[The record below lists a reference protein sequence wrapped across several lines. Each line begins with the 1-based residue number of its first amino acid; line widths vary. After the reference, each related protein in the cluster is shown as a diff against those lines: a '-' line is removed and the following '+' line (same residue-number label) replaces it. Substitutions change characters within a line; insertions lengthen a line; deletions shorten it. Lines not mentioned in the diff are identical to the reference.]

1 MTMNRFKKIAL
12 VSAAISIAI
21 VDITPVG
28 ASSPNDSTTTTTAAP
43 AEESTTTTGA
53 PAADSTTT
61 TTPVDGSTPTTVAT
75 TGATPTTVPGLSN
88 TLLEPLPSDAKPD
101 NIDAVPVTTAPATT
115 LPPATAG
122 TTKSGPD
129 IMASANQTS
138 VVTTDLNSV
147 IIVRLSNMGN
157 AAAGLEA
164 PVSFSLVKLP
174 RGVKVLEVQPVLNDK
189 SAVGDQGWECNATS
203 CTLKQKSDTGIVSG
217 IIPVA
222 GVVRADL
229 RVNYAADAELF
240 VADDAYTNKSNE
252 LAEKRDIAG
261 IQALARTVPHI
272 LVRSSLAGDTSSAN
286 DEFALAVL
294 GAPRNAAGSSPAEDT
309 GRASCVYVDGEPSNN
324 TYPGG
329 RFKVALRIL
338 PVCDQVFTGD
348 ITFSEILPAQLGLT
362 DVKISGNGWTCD
374 DPAAPKKCSRTGGE
388 VQPSFFS
395 DALLIEGRTSKTA
408 AVTPQPFTWKV
419 NSVSKVKADGTQLEA
434 QAELTTQINQAPK
447 PDLLAKVIARDGKT
461 SMVAPGSLLV
471 DAKVRA
477 INGVGQNVAVTVGVR
492 KGVTMEKLAEGSEGW
507 TCASAAADPAAGEGA
522 TALKCVKAELFDTAE
537 ETISFKFNA
546 TADTETGAAQVISS
560 ISAENED
567 PAKLENNRSGQ
578 TLLIQPAPAAM
589 PGIVFTRAD
598 EKGATQAVSDGSTTE
613 VIVGK
618 KASYGIAV
626 SNLGAAPIA
635 AGAVVRVEQ
644 YVSDFAIFS
653 GKSAPKAS
661 DFKADLDTQ
670 KITATPGQWVCVAGQ
685 GTPPAVQLP
694 ESLAAAGEAIS
705 TPTTVVA
712 PGKKGPAIRC
722 ELTLAAAVAPEGQ
735 TPVLNLTVEAAK
747 TAKPGKPEW
756 PVYASLPGVKNA
768 PVARYGMGV
777 SIVKQQPA
785 LTAAIAAPAGPRPG
799 GKAAAQF
806 SVKNDGTADSNAQ
819 SLIIKTKGGRLTGA
833 KGEGWKCAVVG
844 GFIAQGFIACSR
856 KLPLKI
862 GEESKP
868 VAVDYV
874 SSDPKAKKMVL
885 QATSIVSNI
894 YGQPTSHT
902 STQEV
907 DLRAPLAFAI
917 QGPEIVV
924 DQIVDAAGKRV
935 PSSILLTT
943 VGNADGSKFSW
954 KQICL
959 TDAEVKA
966 SKGVCKATAPAAKW
980 VNNTPSTGPTANFL
994 APAVT
999 TEATLVFEATAIDES
1014 GTSHTARA
1022 SVRVQPLPT
1031 AEGPT
1036 GKKAS
1041 GSGSSVLRRVP
1052 KQSGPSVRAF
1062 SATAPTSGTGDTAVT
1077 TSANAGVTVNGNI
1090 FGGSTLTVA
1099 QSAAVSVTAAA
1110 SGVGAVTYAWSQAS
1124 GPTPSVLAAAT
1135 TNAATVAFTAPA
1147 ANTTITLRVVATD
1160 SRGEKAT
1167 DTVTVVV
1174 GTGGAATVSATI
1186 TEGDGPLAVDTAKA
1200 LTLNAT
1206 AAGSGAITYS
1216 WSQVSGPALTLG
1228 GANTAALTIA
1238 ASAAVGTA
1246 VILVTATDATG
1257 ASATDQ
1263 ITLQMSPS
1271 GAPTPLCDF
1280 VEAISTNTL
1289 SKLDA
1294 TINSIGLGS
1303 LNLSQFAVNSA
1314 TCSEKSK
1321 VSFSNAGFSLAGYLT
1336 VSGASGSVSAAGL
1349 TIRSATFTGPESW
1362 GSPAFSIGA
1371 SDPVGLFIPFSRAS
1385 VQIGAFEGKIES
1397 GSMPFLKLPAGWTPA
1412 ATLTFS
1418 VDAEGGKSVG
1428 LEAVATGPEKN
1439 GKKPTARIAGS
1450 VATNGTFALDAS
1462 LANGFELFGSTI
1474 DFAGSVKK
1482 ETPEADV
1489 AVSLKGSLQ
1498 GEIAL
1503 TSNVKITALSASYD
1517 EDGTVGGSGTMTIGS
1532 GDTALAVTADLTYTD
1547 ANNHSFAVKAATT
1560 GGKWSPG
1567 KDISIPLA
1575 SASGSYVAKDGAKT
1589 IDVTVIGGDVSPFSG
1604 LKFVA
1609 PTIKATAQCPA
1620 TGACDVK
1627 VNLDSGAEV
1636 TLGSTSTTG
1645 KITGAVDI
1653 TNKTASLKASLD
1665 KIPLVAGLDIT
1676 SASLAIESTN
1686 IGAANAATT
1695 VTLAGSMTVFEKTVS
1710 ASAAFS
1716 KTGVLLTADLPELA
1730 PFGASG
1736 PVWKPGQ
1743 LSWSSGPIS
1752 ITPKVPSLPNIK
1764 SVNLTPKVPRLNMAI
1779 ALPEQIKGLA
1789 SATVANVG
1797 DIALDGEVDFSTGK
1811 FSLAASLSNDTIDL
1825 SGAISREKSGDP
1837 YKYNLAGKVKKA
1849 IVLTDSVSLTTLDVK
1864 FGNETAGGPITLT
1877 GNGSV
1882 DVKLPDSTI
1891 VTVAGAVTYN
1901 SATDFT
1907 VTVSAGAN
1915 APSFA
1920 VAGGEALSLGQASGT
1935 FKRTAAGSVLDVNL
1949 STAGPW
1955 KPVSGLSVTNV
1966 SAKASVTCNT
1976 GAKCVPAFDLKGTL
1990 GFDLG
1995 ISALSSAEIS
2005 GKLDDKGF
2013 AFSAKFNDLAFNA
2026 DIKLVAPTFSLKI
2039 PPKTSTEKASA
2050 TLSGTFSLFGA
2061 NLNAAVTFN
2070 SAGVLLTGDF
2080 PKFNFPNSD
2089 IGFEG
2094 GQFAWA
2100 LKAPGAISWTPKV
2113 PSFPTLPAISL
2124 PAGAPRL
2131 VLAMPTPDVVK
2142 QLSGSTSL
2150 TFGAIKVEGSMTLAT
2165 GAFSLTASY
2174 SSDATDLSGSFSRE
2188 GTGKNL
2194 TYNISAKVKQPLT
2207 VVDGVKVR
2215 ALDLNLNNTTGAV
2228 QATGSGDIEI
2238 STPSTPIVL
2247 GFNLN
2252 YKSATDYSFAVTV
2265 KPSGGSTSWS
2275 PFAGFTLPLGN
2286 LTGTMAR
2293 SGQTRTF
2300 SLSFKG
2306 TTDWYPVGTAN
2317 GPGVKISEPGAAI
2330 SATCQVGASCVLAF
2344 TASGKVSVN
2353 VGQGYTAPATLTG
2366 TFTKDKSELKAVFAD
2381 IPVTAGVTIKAPTLA
2396 VAYAT
2401 VGGLSASVS
2410 GSADVLGTTLSMSAV
2425 FSAQGVIVSGGMNDW
2440 TPIPG
2445 GPTLTNASFA
2455 FATYNAL
2462 QVTLPNAPNLGK
2474 VDIPLNNPTLLAGF
2488 KVPGWLKDMVKQP
2501 SLNVVPVTVPLKD
2514 LAGGKLPTL
2523 KIMLPTPSN
2532 WYLFQTSSLSMRF
2545 TGFGVEIGGSPTP
2558 SMSLIGNI
2566 EFTTGSGQTPVP
2578 LEIRGTVSTTAI
2590 SMALSLG
2597 VDSTTGKPYEW
2608 KNAFGISGLTLSD
2621 AAIQVGINFATTP
2634 FPLPT
2639 IGIAATA
2646 QLPDAWKKPLGM
2658 EAGVAV
2664 RLMANIDVTKPC
2676 FQFKA
2681 GTLGA
2686 DGKTISAGSA
2696 KVINVGSGVLTSTF
2710 MDLTIAPLGC
2720 QIGNQILEPGVS
2732 VGFTGTVLGTPV
2744 DVRARIGTNPFS
2756 LEASLA
2762 IGAFKAGGVQVDETR
2777 LTIKVSPTESF
2788 VAFSGGI
2795 TIGTTRVAVNGNIGY
2810 NVTDGPWVDLTGSV
2824 DNLSIVPGFL
2834 EIRSAAVRVNVR
2846 PKNGFAEV
2854 QARGNFTFLGDV
2866 TQVDFAMSMS
2876 NFKLQTVKANIRAIR
2891 TIAGVVKIDG
2901 NFSIDYRDGQ
2911 FPTLAFDATGSVA
2924 GYDFGRVT
2932 GVVDRNQ
2939 VKITGTIAVGGV
2951 FSAQLTGQVVWAAGS
2966 GITIVNRDGQTVTA
2980 AAGDF
2985 RVGADNI
2992 SINLGG
2998 FSAGGSVVVGRAS
3011 GVAYARFNASF
3022 AIGSGNIGGNLSVS
3036 GDFGTDGNFRFA
3048 GSGNLNLVGFS
3059 AAVNVSG
3066 SKSGANW
3073 AFALSTNIRVLG
3085 AVDVG
3090 FSGNFSRTNNAFR
3103 FTMTGNASLSAA
3115 GVAASGSFTISNEP
3129 GREGMSASVTLQ
3141 VPGISGSG
3149 SIAINADGTFDASL
3163 GVSVSLGIV
3172 RAGGTLKMGNVAYW
3186 NGQRYRGG
3194 TYFSV
3199 SGYFETAG
3207 IGFWFSG
3214 NINANGSFDFSVN
3227 SGFNWNS
3234 GEVNLLVVKLRLSAS
3249 VNASLRIYSWSPYF
3263 SFSASGTVSV
3273 QGSRYYINAG
3283 CRAWKPKCWWN
3294 DGWTSWSNWVSLGLG
3309 FSVNPTSIWV
3319 DYDGRRYG
3327 IR

>member
-1 MTMNRFKKIAL
+1 MSMNSFKKFAL

-28 ASSPNDSTTTTTAAP
+28 ASSPNDSTTTTAAP
-43 AEESTTTTGA
+43 AAESTTTTGA

-61 TTPVDGSTPTTVAT
+61 TTPIDGATPTTVAT

-88 TLLEPLPSDAKPD
+88 TLLEPLPSGVKPD
-101 NIDAVPVTTAPATT
+101 NVDLVPETTAPAAT
-115 LPPATAG
+115 LPPATPG

-129 IMASANQTS
+129 VMASASQTS

-157 AAAGLEA
+157 VVAGLES

-174 RGVKVLEVQPVLNDK
+174 RGVKVLEVLPTLTET
-189 SAVGDQGWECNATS
+189 SAVGEQGWECNATS
-203 CTLKQKSDTGIVSG
+203 CTLKQKTDSGIAGG
-217 IIPVA
+217 IIPTA

-229 RVNYAADAELF
+229 RVNYAPDAELF
-240 VADDAYTNKSNE
+240 VSDDAYNTKSNE
-252 LAEKRDIAG
+252 LAKNRDIAG
-261 IQALARTVPHI
+261 ISALARTVPHF
-272 LVRSSLAGDTSSAN
+272 LVRASLAGDVAPEN
-286 DEFALAVL
+286 NEFALAVG
-294 GAPRNAAGSSPAEDT
+294 GAPRNTTGATPAEDT
-309 GRASCVYVDGEPSNN
+309 GRSSCVYVDSEASSN

-329 RFKVALRIL
+329 RFKIVLRTL
-338 PVCDQVFTGD
+338 PVCDQVFSGD
-348 ITFSEILPAQLGLT
+348 IIFTDILPSQVGLT

-374 DPAAPKKCSRTGGE
+374 NPTAPKRCTRTGGE
-388 VQPSFFS
+388 IRPSFFS
-395 DALLIEGRTSKTA
+395 TPLIIEGRTSKTA
-408 AVTPQPFTWKV
+408 AVTAQPFTWKV
-419 NSVSKVKADGTQLEA
+419 NSVSRVQVDGTQLEGY
-434 QAELTTQINQAPK
+434 AEISTKIIEAPK
-447 PDLLAKVIARDGKT
+447 PDLVAKVIAREGKT
-461 SMVAPGSLLV
+461 SMVAPGTLLV
-471 DAKVRA
+471 DAKVRS
-477 INGVGQNVAVTVGVR
+477 INGIGQNVAVTVGVR
-492 KGVTMEKLAEGSEGW
+492 KGVTIETSADGSPGW
-507 TCASAAADPAAGEGA
+507 TCASAAADPAAGEGS
-522 TALKCVKAELFDTAE
+522 TAFKCVKAELFDTAE
-537 ETISFKFNA
+537 ETVAFKFTA
-546 TADTETGAAQVISS
+546 TEDTETGAAQVVSV

-567 PAKLENNRSGQ
+567 PAKVENNRSGQ

-589 PGIVFTRAD
+589 PGIVLTRAD
-598 EKGATQAVSDGSTTE
+598 SKGATQAVSDGSATE
-613 VIVGK
+613 VVVGK

-635 AGAVVRVEQ
+635 AGSVVRVEQ

-653 GKSAPKAS
+653 GKTAPKPA
-661 DFKADLDTQ
+661 DYKGDLDSKQ
-670 KITATPGQWVCVAGQ
+670 IQATPGQWACVAGQ
-685 GTPPAVQLP
+685 GTAPAVQLP
-694 ESLAAAGEAIS
+694 ESLTAVGGAIA

-712 PGKKGPAIRC
+712 AGKKGAAIRC
-722 ELTLAAAVAPEGQ
+722 ELTLAAAIAPEAQ
-735 TPVLNLTVEAAK
+735 TPILNLTVEAAK
-747 TAKPGKPEW
+747 SAKPGKPEW
-756 PVYASLPGVKNA
+756 PVYASLPAVKTA

-777 SIVKQQPA
+777 TIVKQQPT
-785 LTAAIAAPAGPRPG
+785 LSAAIAAAAGPRPG
-799 GKAAAQF
+799 GKAVAQF

-819 SLIIKTKGGRLTGA
+819 SLIIKTSGGRLTGA
-833 KGEGWKCAVVG
+833 TGEGWKCAVVG

-856 KLPLKI
+856 KLPLKV
-862 GEESKP
+862 GEETKS
-868 VAVDYV
+868 VAVDYQ
-874 SSDPKAKKMVL
+874 SSDPKAKTLVL

-894 YGQPTSHT
+894 YGEPTSST
-902 STQEV
+902 SSQEI
-907 DLRAPLAFAI
+907 DLRAPLGFAI
-917 QGPEIVV
+917 KGPDVIV

-935 PSSILLTT
+935 PSTILLTT
-943 VGNADGSKFSW
+943 VGNADGSAFTW
-954 KQICL
+954 KQLC
-959 TDAEVKA
+959 TSDADVKA
-966 SKGVCKATAPAAKW
+966 SKGECKAVAPTAKW
-980 VNNTPSTGPTANFL
+980 VNNAPSTGPTATLL
-994 APAVT
+994 APVVT
-999 TEATLVFEATAIDES
+999 KEETLVFEAIATDGAGS
-1014 GTSHTARA
+1014 SATARA

-1031 AEGPT
+1031 AQGPT
-1036 GKKAS
+1036 GKASS

-1062 SATAPTSGTGDTAVT
+1062 AATAPTSGAGDTSVL
-1077 TSANAGVTVNGNI
+1077 TSANAGVTVNANI
-1090 FGGSTLTVA
+1090 FGGSTVTVA
-1099 QSAAVSVTAAA
+1099 QGAAVSVTAAA
-1110 SGVGAVTYAWSQAS
+1110 AGVGAVSYAWSQAAGS
-1124 GPTPSVLAAAT
+1124 NPSVLASAT
-1135 TNAATVAFTAPA
+1135 TNTATLSFTAPS

-1167 DTVTVVV
+1167 DLVNVVV
-1174 GTGGAATVSATI
+1174 GTGGTATVSATI
-1186 TEGDGPLAVDTAKA
+1186 TEGEGPLAVDTAKA

-1206 AAGSGAITYS
+1206 AAGSGAITYA
-1216 WSQVSGPALTLG
+1216 WSQVSGPALTLS
-1228 GANTAALTIA
+1228 GANTAAVSIA

-1246 VILVTATDATG
+1246 VILVTATDAAG
-1257 ASATDQ
+1257 AVATDQ

-1314 TCSEKSK
+1314 TCTDKSK

-1349 TIRSATFTGPESW
+1349 TIRSATFTGPEAW

-1385 VQIGAFEGKIES
+1385 VAIGAFEGKIES
-1397 GSMPFLKLPAGWTPA
+1397 GSMPFLKLPAGWTPS

-1418 VDAEGGKSVG
+1418 VDAEGGKAVS
-1428 LEAVATGPEKN
+1428 LEATATGPEKN
-1439 GKKPTARIAGS
+1439 GKKPTARIAGA

-1482 ETPEADV
+1482 ETPTSDV
-1489 AVSLKGSLQ
+1489 ALSLKGSLT

-1517 EDGTVGGSGTMTIGS
+1517 KGGAISGAGTMTIGS
-1532 GDTALAVTADLTYTD
+1532 GDTALTVKADLNYTD
-1547 ANNHSFAVKAATT
+1547 ANNHSFAVTAATE

-1589 IDVTVIGGDVSPFSG
+1589 IDVTVVGGDVSPFSG

-1653 TNKTASLKASLD
+1653 TAKTASLKASLN
-1665 KIPLVAGLDIT
+1665 KIPLVAGLDIN
-1676 SASLAIESTN
+1676 SASLSIDSTN

-1695 VTLAGSMTVFEKTVS
+1695 VTLAGSMTVFEKTVT

-1743 LSWSSGPIS
+1743 LSWSSGPIT

-1779 ALPEQIKGLA
+1779 ALPDQIKGLA

-1825 SGAISREKSGDP
+1825 AGAISREKTGDP
-1837 YKYNLAGKVKKA
+1837 FKYNLTGKVKKA
-1849 IVLTDSVSLTTLDVK
+1849 IALTDSVSITTLDVK
-1864 FGNETAGGPITLT
+1864 FGNETAGGPVTFT

-1882 DVKLPDSTI
+1882 DVKLPDATV

-1935 FKRTAAGSVLDVNL
+1935 FKRTATGSVLDVGL

-1976 GAKCVPAFDLKGTL
+1976 GAKCVPAFDLSGTL

-1995 ISALSSAEIS
+1995 ISGLNSATIS

-2026 DIKLVAPTFSLKI
+2026 DIKLLAPTFSLTI
-2039 PPKTSTEKASA
+2039 PPKTSTAKASA

-2070 SAGVLLTGDF
+2070 SSGVLLTGDF
-2080 PKFNFPNSD
+2080 PKFNFPGSD
-2089 IGFEG
+2089 IGFDG

-2100 LKAPGAISWTPKV
+2100 LRAPSNISWTPKV
-2113 PSFPTLPAISL
+2113 PSFPSLPAISL

-2150 TFGAIKVEGSMTLAT
+2150 TFGAVKVEGSMTLAT

-2194 TYNISAKVKQPLT
+2194 TYNITAKVKQPLT
-2207 VVDGVKVR
+2207 VVDGVKVK
-2215 ALDLNLNNTTGAV
+2215 ALDLNLNNTTGTV
-2228 QATGSGDIEI
+2228 QATGTGDIEI
-2238 STPSTPIVL
+2238 STPSTPITL

-2252 YKSATDYSFAVTV
+2252 YKSSTDYSFAVTV

-2300 SLSFKG
+2300 SLAFKG
-2306 TTDWYPVGTAN
+2306 ISDWYPVGSAA

-2344 TASGKVSVN
+2344 TATGKVSVN

-2366 TFTKDKSELKAVFAD
+2366 TFAKDRSELKAVFAD
-2381 IPVTAGVTIKAPTLA
+2381 IPVTTGVTIKAPTLA

-2410 GSADVLGTTLSMSAV
+2410 GSADILGTTLSMSAV
-2425 FSAQGVIVSGGMNDW
+2425 FSAQGVIVSGGMSDW

-2455 FATYNAL
+2455 FATYNAV

-2488 KVPGWLKDMVKQP
+2488 KVPQWLKDMVKQP
-2501 SLNVVPVTVPLKD
+2501 SLNVVPVTVPLAG

-2532 WYLFQTSSLSMRF
+2532 WFLFQTSSLSMRF
-2545 TGFGVEIGGSPTP
+2545 AGFGVEIGGSPTP

-2566 EFTTGSGQTPVP
+2566 EFITGSGQAPIP
-2578 LEIRGTVSTTAI
+2578 LEVRGTVSTTAI

-2597 VDSTTGKPYEW
+2597 IDTTTGKPYEW

-2639 IGIAATA
+2639 LGLAATA

-2681 GTLGA
+2681 GTLGS
-2686 DGKTISAGSA
+2686 DGRTISNGTA

-2720 QIGNQILEPGVS
+2720 QIGNQVLDPGIS
-2732 VGFTGTVLGTPV
+2732 VGFSGTVLGTPV
-2744 DVRARIGTNPFS
+2744 DVRAKIGTNPFS
-2756 LEASLA
+2756 LDASLT
-2762 IGAFKAGGVQVDETR
+2762 IGAFKAGGVQVDETK
-2777 LTIKVSPTESF
+2777 LQIKVSPTESF

-2795 TIGTTRVAVNGNIGY
+2795 TIGITKVAVKGNIGY

-2854 QARGNFTFLGDV
+2854 QALGDFNFLGSV

-2876 NFKLQTVKANIRAIR
+2876 NFKLQTLKANIRAVR
-2891 TIAGVVKIDG
+2891 TIASVVKIDG
-2901 NFSIDYRDGQ
+2901 TFSIDYKDGQ

-2932 GVVDRNQ
+2932 GVVDKNQ

-2951 FSAQLTGQVVWAAGS
+2951 FSAQLTGQVVWAAGA

-2998 FSAGGSVVVGRAS
+2998 FAAGGSVLVGRAS

-3022 AIGSGNIGGNLSVS
+3022 VIGSGNIGGNLSVS
-3036 GDFGTDGNFRFA
+3036 GDFGTDGNFRFN

-3059 AAVNVSG
+3059 AAVSVSG

-3073 AFALSTNIRVLG
+3073 AFALSTNIQVLG
-3085 AVDVG
+3085 AVNVG
-3090 FSGNFSRTNNAFR
+3090 FSGNFSRVNNAFR
-3103 FTMTGNASLSAA
+3103 FTMTGNASLSAG
-3115 GVAASGSFTISNEP
+3115 GVAASGTFSISNEP
-3129 GREGMSASVTLQ
+3129 GREGMSASVSLQ

-3149 SIAINADGTFDASL
+3149 SIAINADGTFDASI
-3163 GVSVSLGIV
+3163 GVNVSLGIV
-3172 RAGGTLKMGNVAYW
+3172 NAGGTLKMGNVAYS

-3194 TYFSV
+3194 TYFSI
-3199 SGYFETAG
+3199 SGYFATAG

-3214 NINANGSFDFSVN
+3214 NIDRNGNFDFSVT
-3227 SGFNWNS
+3227 SGFYWDS
-3234 GEVNLLVVKLRLSAS
+3234 GEIHLAVVRLRLTAS
-3249 VNASLRIYSWSPYF
+3249 VNATLRVYSWSPYV
-3263 SFSASGTVSV
+3263 SFTASGSV
-3273 QGSRYYINAG
+3273 NLQGSYYWIDAG
-3283 CRAWKPKCWWN
+3283 CRAWRPRCWWN
-3294 DGWTSWSNWVSLGLG
+3294 AGWSGWANWASLGLG
-3309 FSVNPTSIWV
+3309 FSINPTSIWV
-3319 DYDGRRYG
+3319 VYDGRRYG

>member
-1 MTMNRFKKIAL
+1 MSMNSFKKFAL
-12 VSAAISIAI
+12 ATAAISIAI

-28 ASSPNDSTTTTTAAP
+28 ASSPNDPTTTTAAP
-43 AEESTTTTGA
+43 AAEATTTTGA
-53 PAADSTTT
+53 PASGD
-61 TTPVDGSTPTTVAT
+61 AT
-75 TGATPTTVPGLSN
+75 TTTVPGAAAPAATDTAVPTTIPGLDN
-88 TLLEPLPSDAKPD
+88 TLLAPLPSDAKPD
-101 NIDAVPVTTAPATT
+101 NVDLVPATTAPAST

-122 TTKSGPD
+122 NTKSGPD

-138 VVTTDLNSV
+138 VVTTDLNAV
-147 IIVRLSNMGN
+147 VIVRLSNMGN
-157 AAAGLEA
+157 VAAGIEA
-164 PVSFSLVKLP
+164 PVSFSLAKLP
-174 RGVKVLEVQPVLNDK
+174 RGVKVLEVLPTLNDK
-189 SAVGDQGWECNATS
+189 SAIGDQGWECNATS
-203 CTLKQKSDTGIVSG
+203 CTLKQKTDAGISSG

-229 RVNYAADAELF
+229 RVNYAPDAELF
-240 VADDAYTNKSNE
+240 VADDAYTTKSND

-261 IQALARTVPHI
+261 IQALSRTVPHF
-272 LVRSSLAGDTSSAN
+272 LVRASLAGDVAPEN

-294 GAPRNAAGSSPAEDT
+294 GAPRSNAGTSAADDT
-309 GRASCVYVDGEPSNN
+309 RRSSCVYVDGEPSGN

-329 RFKVALRIL
+329 RFKIVLRTL
-338 PVCDQVFTGD
+338 PVCDQAFSGD
-348 ITFSEILPAQLGLT
+348 ITFTDILPAQIGLT

-374 DPAAPKKCSRTGGE
+374 DPAAPKRCTRTGGE
-388 VQPSFFS
+388 IQPSFFS
-395 DALLIEGRTSKTA
+395 EPLIIEGRTSKTA
-408 AVTPQPFTWKV
+408 AVTAQPFTWKV
-419 NSVSKVKADGTQLEA
+419 NSVSRVKADGTQLEA
-434 QAELTTQINQAPK
+434 LAELTSQINEAPK
-447 PDLLAKVIARDGKT
+447 PDLVAKVIARDGKT
-461 SMVAPGSLLV
+461 SMVAPGTLLV
-471 DAKVRA
+471 DAKVRS
-477 INGVGQNVAVTVGVR
+477 INGIGQNVAVTVGVR
-492 KGVTMEKLAEGSEGW
+492 KGVTMEKAADGSPGW
-507 TCASAAADPAAGEGA
+507 TCASAAADPAAGEGS

-537 ETISFKFNA
+537 ETIAFKF
-546 TADTETGAAQVISS
+546 TTTEETETGAAQVISV

-567 PAKLENNRSGQ
+567 AAKVENNRSGQ
-578 TLLIQPAPAAM
+578 TLLVQPAPAAM

-613 VIVGK
+613 IVVGK
-618 KASYGIAV
+618 KASYGLAV
-626 SNLGAAPIA
+626 SNLGAVPIA
-635 AGAVVRVEQ
+635 AGTVVRLEQ
-644 YVSDFAIFS
+644 FVSDFAIFS
-653 GKSAPKAS
+653 GKSAPKDA
-661 DFKADLDTQ
+661 DFKGDLDGK
-670 KITATPGQWVCVAGQ
+670 KIPATPGQWACVAGQ
-685 GTPPAVQLP
+685 GTPPVVQLP
-694 ESLAAAGEAIS
+694 ESLAGAGEAIAA
-705 TPTTVVA
+705 PAPVA
-712 PGKKGPAIRC
+712 TPGKKGAAIRC
-722 ELTLAAAVAPEGQ
+722 ELTLAAAVAPEAQ
-735 TPVLNLTVEAAK
+735 TPILNLTVEAANS
-747 TAKPGKPEW
+747 AKPGKPEW
-756 PVYASLPGVKNA
+756 PVYASLPTVKTA
-768 PVARYGMGV
+768 PVARYGMGIT
-777 SIVKQQPA
+777 IVKQQPA

-806 SVKNDGTADSNAQ
+806 SVKNEGTADSNAQ
-819 SLIIKTKGGRLTGA
+819 SMIIKTKGGRLTGA
-833 KGEGWKCAVVG
+833 KGEGWSCAVVG
-844 GFIAQGFIACSR
+844 GFIAEGFIACSR
-856 KLPLKI
+856 KLPLKV
-862 GEESKP
+862 GEVSKA
-868 VAVDYV
+868 VAVDYQ

-894 YGQPTSHT
+894 YGQPTSQT
-902 STQEV
+902 STQEI
-907 DLRAPLAFAI
+907 DLRAPLSFSI
-917 QGPEIVV
+917 QGPDVIV
-924 DQIVDAAGKRV
+924 DQIVDATGKRM

-943 VGNADGSKFSW
+943 VGNADGSKFTW
-954 KQICL
+954 RQLCT
-959 TDAEVKA
+959 TDADVKA
-966 SKGVCKATAPAAKW
+966 SNGQCKAVTSAAKW
-980 VNNTPSTGPTANFL
+980 VNDAPSTGPTANLL
-994 APAVT
+994 APAVKA
-999 TEATLVFEATAIDES
+999 EETLVFEATALDEA
-1014 GTSHTARA
+1014 GTSHTARF

-1031 AEGPT
+1031 AQGPT
-1036 GKKAS
+1036 GKAGS

-1062 SATAPTSGTGDTAVT
+1062 AATAPTSGAGDTSVL

-1099 QSAAVSVTAAA
+1099 QGAAVSVTAAA
-1110 SGVGAVTYAWSQAS
+1110 SGVGAVTYAWSQAA
-1124 GPTPSVLAAAT
+1124 GPTPSVLAAAA
-1135 TNAATVAFTAPA
+1135 TNTATVAFTAPA
-1147 ANTTITLRVVATD
+1147 ANTTISLRVVATD

-1167 DTVTVVV
+1167 DVVTVVV
-1174 GTGGAATVSATI
+1174 GTGGAATLSANI
-1186 TEGDGPLAVDTAKA
+1186 AEGEGPLAVDTAKA
-1200 LTLNAT
+1200 VALNAT
-1206 AAGSGAITYS
+1206 ATGSGAITYA
-1216 WSQVSGPALTLG
+1216 WSQVSGPALTLN
-1228 GANTAALTIA
+1228 GANTAALSIA
-1238 ASAAVGTA
+1238 ASAAIGTA

-1263 ITLQMSPS
+1263 ITLQMNPS

-1280 VEAISTNTL
+1280 VEAISTNTS
-1289 SKLDA
+1289 SKLEA
-1294 TINSIGLGS
+1294 TYKAIGIGNLD
-1303 LNLSQFAVNSA
+1303 LSQLKVNSS
-1314 TCSEKSK
+1314 TCSESSK

-1336 VSGASGSVSAAGL
+1336 VSGASGTISAAGL

-1362 GSPAFSIGA
+1362 GSPVFSIGGT
-1371 SDPVGLFIPFSRAS
+1371 DPVGLFIPFSRAS
-1385 VQIGAFEGKIES
+1385 VAIGAFEGKIES

-1418 VDAEGGKSVG
+1418 VDAEGGKAVS
-1428 LEAVATGPEKN
+1428 LEATATGPEKN
-1439 GKKPTARIAGS
+1439 GKKPTARIAGA
-1450 VATNGTFALDAS
+1450 VATNGTFSLDAS

-1474 DFAGSVKK
+1474 DFTGSVKR

-1489 AVSLKGSLQ
+1489 AVSLAGALQ

-1517 EDGTVGGSGTMTIGS
+1517 KGGAITGSGTMTIGS
-1532 GDTALAVTADLTYTD
+1532 GDTALAVTADLNYTD

-1589 IDVTVIGGDVSPFSG
+1589 IDVTVVGGDVSPFSG

-1676 SASLAIESTN
+1676 SASLSIDSTN

-1710 ASAAFS
+1710 ASATFS

-1789 SATVANVG
+1789 SATVSNVG

-1811 FSLAASLSNDTIDL
+1811 FSLAASLSNDSIDL
-1825 SGAISREKSGDP
+1825 AGAISREKTGDP
-1837 YKYNLAGKVKKA
+1837 FKYNLTGKVKKA
-1849 IVLTDSVSLTTLDVK
+1849 IALTDSVSITTLDVT
-1864 FGNETAGGPITLT
+1864 FGNATAGGPLTLT

-1882 DVKLPDSTI
+1882 DVKLPDSTV
-1891 VTVAGAVTYN
+1891 VTVAGAVAYN

-1907 VTVSAGAN
+1907 VTVSAGAT

-1920 VAGGEALSLGQASGT
+1920 VTGGEALSLGQASGT

-1995 ISALSSAEIS
+1995 ITGLNSAEIS

-2026 DIKLVAPTFSLKI
+2026 DIKLLAPTFSLAI
-2039 PPKTSTEKASA
+2039 PPKTSTDRASA
-2050 TLSGTFSLFGA
+2050 SLSGTFALFGA
-2061 NLNAAVTFN
+2061 TLNANVNFS

-2080 PKFNFPNSD
+2080 PSFKFPNSD
-2089 IGFEG
+2089 IGFDG

-2100 LKAPGAISWTPKV
+2100 LRAPSNINWTPKV
-2113 PSFPTLPAISL
+2113 PNFPSLPAISL

-2131 VLAMPTPDVVK
+2131 VLSMPTPDVVK
-2142 QLSGSTSL
+2142 QLSGSTTL
-2150 TFGAIKVEGSMTLAT
+2150 TFGAVKVEGNMTLAS
-2165 GAFSLTASY
+2165 GAFSLTATYDSN
-2174 SSDATDLSGSFSRE
+2174 ATNITGTFSRE

-2194 TYNISAKVKQPLT
+2194 VYDISAKVKQPLT
-2207 VVDGVKVR
+2207 VIDGVKV
-2215 ALDLNLNNTTGAV
+2215 ASLDLKLNNTTGSV
-2228 QATGSGDIEI
+2228 QATGTGDIEI
-2238 STPSTPIVL
+2238 STPTTPIVL

-2252 YKSATDYSFAVTV
+2252 YVSSTDYSFQVTV
-2265 KPSGGSTSWS
+2265 KPTGGTTSWS
-2275 PFAGFTLPLGN
+2275 PFPGFSLPLGN
-2286 LTGTMAR
+2286 LTGTMVR
-2293 SGQTRTF
+2293 KDQTRTF
-2300 SLSFKG
+2300 SLAFKG
-2306 TTDWYPVGTAN
+2306 ITDWFPVGSAA
-2317 GPGVKISEPGAAI
+2317 GPGVRVSEPGAAVT
-2330 SATCQVGASCVLAF
+2330 ATCQVGGKCELVF
-2344 TASGKVSVN
+2344 TATGRVSVN
-2353 VGQGYTAPATLTG
+2353 VGQGWTTPATLTG
-2366 TFTKDKSELKAVFAD
+2366 TFTKDRSELKAVFAD
-2381 IPVTAGVTIKAPTLA
+2381 LPVTAGVTIKAPTLA

-2401 VGGLSASVS
+2401 QGGLSASVA
-2410 GSADVLGTTLSMSAV
+2410 GSADVLGTTLSMSAT

-2488 KVPGWLKDMVKQP
+2488 KVPQWLKDMVKQP

-2514 LAGGKLPTL
+2514 LAAGKLPTL
-2523 KIMLPTPSN
+2523 KIMLPTPGD
-2532 WYLFQTSSLSMRF
+2532 WFLFKTSSLSMRF
-2545 TGFGVEIGGSPTP
+2545 AGFGVEIGGSPTP

-2566 EFTTGSGQTPVP
+2566 EFITGSGQTPIP
-2578 LEIRGTVSTTAI
+2578 LEVRGTVSTTAI

-2597 VDSTTGKPYEW
+2597 IDSTTGKPYEW

-2681 GTLGA
+2681 GTLGG

-2720 QIGNQILEPGVS
+2720 QIGNQILDPGIS
-2732 VGFTGTVLGTPV
+2732 VGFSGTVLGTPV
-2744 DVRARIGTNPFS
+2744 DVRAKIGTNPFS

-2762 IGAFKAGGVQVDETR
+2762 IGAFRAGGVQVDETR

-2788 VAFSGGI
+2788 VAFAGGI
-2795 TIGTTRVAVNGNIGY
+2795 TIGSTKVSVNGNIGY

-2854 QARGNFTFLGDV
+2854 QARGDFNFLGAV

-2876 NFKLQTVKANIRAIR
+2876 NFKLQTLKANVRAVR

-2901 NFSIDYRDGQ
+2901 TFSIDYKDGQ

-2932 GVVDRNQ
+2932 GVVDKNQ
-2939 VKITGTIAVGGV
+2939 VKITGTISVGGV

-2992 SINLGG
+2992 TINLGG
-2998 FSAGGSVVVGRAS
+2998 FGASGSVLVGRAS

-3022 AIGSGNIGGNLSVS
+3022 SIGSGNIGGNLSVS

-3129 GREGMSASVTLQ
+3129 GREGMSASVSLQ

-3149 SIAINADGTFDASL
+3149 SIAINADGTFDASI

-3234 GEVNLLVVKLRLSAS
+3234 GEVYLVVVKLRLSAS

-3273 QGSRYYINAG
+3273 QGSRYYIDAG

-3294 DGWTSWSNWVSLGLG
+3294 DGWTGWSNWVSLGLG